1 MRLTVVMNIKV
12 EFIGFPVIYDIFPE
26 GSHPYAFP
34 GEAMPEL
41 IQNLIE
47 RNGTRVKESLLDTRT
62 QSLDPTIQV
71 MINKKFLPQQEIPR
85 HRIGEG
91 DHVTFLKLLA
101 GG

>member
-1 MRLTVVMNIKV
+1 MNIKI

-26 GSHPYAFP
+26 GPHPYVFS

-41 IQNLIE
+41 IQSLIE
-47 RNGTRVKESLLDTRT
+47 RNGLRIKESLLDPRT

-71 MINKKFLPQQEIPR
+71 MINKTFLRKEEIPSR
-85 HRIGEG
+85 RIEEG
-91 DHVTFLKLLA
+91 NQVTFLKLLA

>member
-1 MRLTVVMNIKV
+1 MNIKI

-26 GSHPYAFP
+26 GPHPYAFP
-34 GEAMPEL
+34 GETLPEL
-41 IQNLIE
+41 IQSLIQQ
-47 RNGTRVKESLLDTRT
+47 NGTRLKESLLDPRT

-71 MINKKFLPQQEIPR
+71 MINKRFPPKEEIPSS
-85 HRIGEG
+85 RIEEG

>member
-1 MRLTVVMNIKV
+1 
-12 EFIGFPVIYDIFPE
+12 
-26 GSHPYAFP
+26 
-34 GEAMPEL
+34 MPEL

-47 RNGTRVKESLLDTRT
+47 RNGTRVKESLLDPRT

-71 MINKKFLPQQEIPR
+71 MVNQKFLPKEEISSR
-85 HRIGEG
+85 RIEEG

>member
-1 MRLTVVMNIKV
+1 MNIKI

-26 GSHPYAFP
+26 GPHPYAFP
-34 GEAMPEL
+34 GGTLPEL
-41 IQNLIE
+41 IQSLIE
-47 RNGTRVKESLLDTRT
+47 RNGTRVNESLLDPRT

-71 MINKKFLPQQEIPR
+71 MINKKFLPQQEISR